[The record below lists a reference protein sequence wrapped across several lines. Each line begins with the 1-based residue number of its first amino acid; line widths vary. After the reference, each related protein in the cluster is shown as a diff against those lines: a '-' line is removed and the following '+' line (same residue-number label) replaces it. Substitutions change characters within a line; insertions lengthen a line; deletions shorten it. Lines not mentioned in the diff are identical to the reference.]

1 MVGSSSVAQSAPTAA
16 DASEASQAPL
26 SLGQR
31 MVRRRIMLSVVLFGG
46 LLLLDFL
53 QGDEP
58 RDVSA
63 ITQPA
68 VALGWLSILLGL
80 GLRSWAA
87 GTLRKQKVLAV
98 GGPYGLVRNPLYVGS
113 FAMMIGFGL
122 LVADW
127 WVVPVLAGPV
137 AWLYW
142 RTVRSEEQRLAELF
156 PQEWP
161 AYAASVGRF
170 VPRRLVLVPG
180 EWSLRQWLA
189 NREYQAWLGTAL
201 ALVALKLWRQ
211 WW

>member
-1 MVGSSSVAQSAPTAA
+1 MAASTSVAPPAPGTTVPPQ
-16 DASEASQAPL
+16 EPKTVWT
-26 SLGQR
+26 LGQQL
-31 MVRRRIMLSVVLFGG
+31 VRRRIALSVVLFGG
-46 LLLLDFL
+46 WLVLDFL
-53 QGDEP
+53 QGDQP
-58 RDVSA
+58 RDVLA
-63 ITQPA
+63 LGEPT

-80 GLRSWAA
+80 ALRSWAA
-87 GTLRKQKVLAV
+87 GTLKKQKKLAV
-98 GGPYGLVRNPLYVGS
+98 GGPYGFVRNPLYVGS

-142 RTVRSEEQRLAELF
+142 RTVRSEEERLAELF

-180 EWSLRQWLA
+180 DWSLRQWIA